1 VPGWHNA
8 PAIEDATGR
17 PSALMK
23 RGVDT
28 DTYHPLRRNRNERT
42 VRIGY
47 SGRLS
52 PEKGVRWLADVE
64 RRLLDEGFDD
74 FEIWIA
80 GHGNETEWLRQHVH
94 HARLTGVLRGAELA
108 RFYADLDLFAFPSE
122 TDTYGNVVQEAMAS
136 GVPCV
141 VTSGG
146 GPKFLVH
153 DKIDGEIAVNRG
165 DFTAKCANLARDPAR
180 RARMARC
187 ARQTAERA
195 AWPNVMEDLW
205 TLYATCSLTANGS
218 S

>member
-1 VPGWHNA
+1 
-8 PAIEDATGR
+8 
-17 PSALMK
+17 MK

-28 DTYHPLRRNRNERT
+28 EIYHPLRRNRNERT

-47 SGRLS
+47 TGRLS

-80 GHGNETEWLRQHVH
+80 GHGNETEWLRQNVH

-165 DFTAKCANLARDPAR
+165 DSPKMRGNLARDPAR

-187 ARQTAERA
+187 ARATAERA
-195 AWPNVMEDLW
+195 AWSCVMDDLW
-205 TLYATCSLTANGS
+205 ALYATCDTSTNGS